1 MVSIKIFAQQLDFK
15 YIYGVG
21 DEKIYGNYS
30 GFGFSYNHFIH
41 SKNRIGFAIAKLVCT
56 TPYDDIRGSL
66 SDGVSYYIR
75 KITPDNSRFFVKLNY
90 SYSLINNTKSSLYVG
105 SEASLNYYKIDEKYR
120 QFQNGNLVAN
130 ESETNL
136 TKDNRWG
143 FGVLIEYELKEIFSK
158 RISSYISLNQ
168 ELSSFEK
175 SGLDGSSNPSLI
187 TWSNC
192 SWGIRYKLTKD

>member
-1 MVSIKIFAQQLDFK
+1 MISNKILAQQLDFK

-21 DEKIYGNYS
+21 SEKMYGNNS
-30 GFGFSYNHFIH
+30 GFGFSYNHFIGTK
-41 SKNRIGFAIAKLVCT
+41 SRMGFTIAKLVCNT
-56 TPYDDIRGSL
+56 HYDDIRGSL

-75 KITPDNSRFFVKLNY
+75 QITPNNSRFFVKINY
-90 SYSLINNTKSSLYVG
+90 SYSLINNAKSSLYLG
-105 SEASLNYYKIDEKYR
+105 SEASLNYYRIDEKYR
-120 QFQNGNLVAN
+120 QFANGNLLEN
-130 ESETNL
+130 ESKTNL

-143 FGVLIEYELKEIFSK
+143 FGVLLEYELKEIISK
-158 RISSYISLNQ
+158 RVSSYISLNQ

-192 SWGIRYKLTKD
+192 SWGIRYKLAKD